1 MKKEEFIEKRDSI
14 KIAIKEKQGELMELE
29 QDYITSNQEFPV
41 GSKVKLTFPDD
52 NSSVCGYIRGY
63 EILFDEVRPQIAK
76 INANGTMH
84 KTHNFRVSWWEK
96 PIVELCEE

>member
-14 KIAIKEKQGELMELE
+14 KTAIKEKQGELRELE

-41 GSKVKLTFPDD
+41 GSKVKLTFPG
-52 NSSVCGYIRGY
+52 NKSSVCGYIRGY
-63 EILFDEVRPQIAK
+63 ELIYDEVRPKIAK

-84 KTHNFRVSWWEK
+84 KTHNLWVRWWEK

>member
-1 MKKEEFIEKRDSI
+1 MEKEEFIEKRDSI
-14 KIAIKEKQGELMELE
+14 KNVIEKKQGELRKLE
-29 QDYITSNQEFPV
+29 QDYIASNQEFPV

-52 NSSVCGYIRGY
+52 NRSVCGYIRGY
-63 EILFDEVRPQIAK
+63 ELLWDEVRPKIAK

-84 KTHNFRVSWWEK
+84 KTHNLWVSWWEK